1 MLPPRIKNK
10 VTSILT
16 MEDITRLVRDLEEE
30 NNRTIASDPSIKTS
44 LSIVETFLKEHPVL
58 CYGGTAINNLLPV
71 KDRFYNPETEVPDY
85 DFFSKTPQEHSVII
99 ANQLVA
105 KGLKNVEV
113 KPGMHIGTF
122 KVFAEFT
129 GVADITQLTDEVFDR
144 LWKEDIVRNG
154 IHYVPPN
161 FLRMSMYLELS
172 RPRGDVSRWEKV
184 YKRLQLLNKAFPVT
198 CPVETA
204 DKHETLTPAQIG
216 QVENLLRH
224 EPVVLLGVTSSEIH
238 MRKNWTTPIA
248 LLAEKS
254 VIERLTKGEE
264 VVVDEENDILPR
276 RTTVM
281 TKGKKDFIRFYETTA
296 CHSYHSMAN
305 GIRVASIPTTLQFF
319 FAYLYSDAHDK
330 NIASVLCIAQK
341 LVDLANEKPKRRF
354 AILTPK
360 ECLGKQQSFTEMK
373 REKAELFAEL
383 SKNKTSPEFL
393 EYFFNYNPMDT
404 PKKKTALL
412 KALRKTRR
420 SRKVI
425 QEDSSRS
432 DT

>member
-1 MLPPRIKNK
+1 
-10 VTSILT
+10 

-30 NNRTIASDPSIKTS
+30 NNRAIAADPGIKTS
-44 LSIVETFLKEHPVL
+44 LSVVEAFLKNHPVL

-99 ANQLVA
+99 ANQLVE

-122 KVFAEFT
+122 KVFADFT
-129 GVADITQLTDEVFDR
+129 GVADITQLTDEVFER

-184 YKRLQLLNKAFPVT
+184 YKRLQLLNNAYPIT

-204 DKHETLTPAQIG
+204 DKHIVLTDKQIS
-216 QVENLLRH
+216 QVENLLRS

-238 MRKNWTTPIA
+238 MKKNWTTPIA

-254 VIERLTKGEE
+254 VIERLTKGEK

-276 RTTVM
+276 RTTVLNE
-281 TKGKKDFIRFYETTA
+281 GKKDFIRFYETTA
-296 CHSYHSMAN
+296 CHSYHTMTN

-319 FAYLYSDAHDK
+319 FAYLYSNADEK
-330 NIASVLCIAQK
+330 NIASVLCIAQR
-341 LVDLANEKPKRRF
+341 LVDIANTKPKRRF

-360 ECLGKQQSFTEMK
+360 ECIGKQQSFTEMK
-373 REKAELFAEL
+373 REKAELYADL

-393 EYFFNYNPMDT
+393 EYFFNYNPMET
-404 PKKKTALL
+404 PKKKAALL

-425 QEDSSRS
+425 QEDNSHS
-432 DT
+432 DS